1 MVQIENLIK
10 KGTVSR
16 INELELPRYVNFFE
30 NSYKNNIEH
39 CKAVI
44 KTFPRW
50 SIISGY
56 YAMHDITKL
65 LLAKQYLLKI
75 EFKVHETTIKLLK
88 ELIKNKELTKLAE
101 KGYKEFLTL
110 ANDLAEAKKD
120 RVKAQYYTG
129 TAYMKQEHEKRAQ
142 EFLEETVKPY
152 LHKILK
158 LTGEK
163 K

>member
-1 MVQIENLIK
+1 MVEIEHLIRTGK
-10 KGTVSR
+10 VSR
-16 INELELPRYVNFFE
+16 INEMELARYLNFFE
-30 NSYKNNIEH
+30 NSYNDNIEH
-39 CKAVI
+39 CLAVI

-65 LLAKQYLLKI
+65 LLAKQYRLKV
-75 EFKVHETTIKLLK
+75 EFKVHETTIKLLR
-88 ELIKNKELTKLAE
+88 ELLRNKELTRLAE

-129 TAYMKQEHEKRAQ
+129 TEYIKQQHKKRAQ
-142 EFLEETVKPY
+142 EFLKETVEPY
-152 LHKILK
+152 LHKMQK

-163 K
+163 E

>member
-1 MVQIENLIK
+1 MVKIEHLIRT
-10 KGTVSR
+10 GVVSR
-16 INELELPRYVNFFE
+16 INELELPRYLNFFG
-30 NSYKNNIEH
+30 NSHKNNLEH
-39 CKAVI
+39 CRAVI

-65 LLAKQYLLKI
+65 LLAKQYRLKV
-75 EFKVHETTIKLLK
+75 EFKVHETTIKLLR
-88 ELIKNKELTKLAE
+88 ELIKNKELTRLAE

-129 TAYMKQEHEKRAQ
+129 TEYMKQQYEKRAQ
-142 EFLEETVKPY
+142 EFLKETVEPY
-152 LHKILK
+152 LHKMQK

-163 K
+163 E